1 MEVLEESISAPS
13 TTTAA
18 SEAAAPRLPVEDA
31 THKHTTHP
39 EGGHRPDSSPSFG
52 ESSNSG
58 SHSSSLVVKPVIVP
72 GPDGVSTITTVT
84 ASSSSGSPSEISFE
98 HKLGDELGHGSFGRV
113 IRAVLDDTKE
123 PVAIKTVLQDSRYIN
138 RELDFLLKLDHQNII
153 KLSFYYFT
161 HDYNGQQ
168 APAGSEYLHLAL
180 EYLPESLHIFS
191 QRYCREGFFT
201 PLPAIKLAMYQVFR
215 ALAYLH
221 SLNIAHRDVKPHNIL
236 INTKTG
242 LVKLCDLGSMKQL
255 NDGSKSVSYIC
266 TRHYR
271 APELLCGSSTYTVAI
286 DAWSA
291 GCTFAE
297 LLRQEVLFA
306 GNSSKDQL
314 SKILSVMGSL
324 SERNNFQFCVEIG
337 QSPQHIQLN
346 SPPRDPVNLSSI
358 VPVHVPFDAVVL
370 LTQLLQIVPSKRAT
384 MSQALASA
392 WFDDLRVT
400 GATLRSGA
408 PLPPL
413 FNFTSA
419 ERVYLERK
427 EVQAEALAPLK
438 QAAASGSP
446 NVKTE
451 GSPLSSSHSRTRRY
465 SLLDLPSSSDDN
477 SPVGFARSTN
487 LLFRCNSYSM
497 INMIH
502 ISSNSDSP
510 KS

>member
-201 PLPAIKLAMYQVFR
+201 PLPAIKV
-215 ALAYLH
+215 
-221 SLNIAHRDVKPHNIL
+221 
-236 INTKTG
+236 
-242 LVKLCDLGSMKQL
+242 
-255 NDGSKSVSYIC
+255 
-266 TRHYR
+266 
-271 APELLCGSSTYTVAI
+271 
-286 DAWSA
+286 
-291 GCTFAE
+291 
-297 LLRQEVLFA
+297 LRW
-306 GNSSKDQL
+306 L
-314 SKILSVMGSL
+314 SSL
-324 SERNNFQFCVEIG
+324 SPLFLSANEPRPIG
-337 QSPQHIQLN
+337 RVVFDSLEAGYVSSIPRTGVLTQPQHCT
-346 SPPRDPVNLSSI
+346 PR
-358 VPVHVPFDAVVL
+358 
-370 LTQLLQIVPSKRAT
+370 R
-384 MSQALASA
+384 QAS
-392 WFDDLRVT
+392 
-400 GATLRSGA
+400 
-408 PLPPL
+408 
-413 FNFTSA
+413 
-419 ERVYLERK
+419 
-427 EVQAEALAPLK
+427 
-438 QAAASGSP
+438 
-446 NVKTE
+446 
-451 GSPLSSSHSRTRRY
+451 
-465 SLLDLPSSSDDN
+465 
-477 SPVGFARSTN
+477 
-487 LLFRCNSYSM
+487 
-497 INMIH
+497 
-502 ISSNSDSP
+502 
-510 KS
+510 

>member
-1 MEVLEESISAPS
+1 MTPRNLSPSKPSFKIPDILTASWTFCSSS
-13 TTTAA
+13 TTRTLSNSRSTTSHMITTDSRLRLAA
-18 SEAAAPRLPVEDA
+18 STCILPWSTYLSRCTSSRNAIVA
-31 THKHTTHP
+31 K
-39 EGGHRPDSSPSFG
+39 DSSLRCQPSRSCAGCPRFPPCFFPLT
-52 ESSNSG
+52 SLAQ
-58 SHSSSLVVKPVIVP
+58 LVV
-72 GPDGVSTITTVT
+72 SC
-84 ASSSSGSPSEISFE
+84 
-98 HKLGDELGHGSFGRV
+98 L
-113 IRAVLDDTKE
+113 
-123 PVAIKTVLQDSRYIN
+123 
-138 RELDFLLKLDHQNII
+138 
-153 KLSFYYFT
+153 T
-161 HDYNGQQ
+161 H
-168 APAGSEYLHLAL
+168 S
-180 EYLPESLHIFS
+180 
-191 QRYCREGFFT
+191 
-201 PLPAIKLAMYQVFR
+201 KLAMYQVFR